1 MASAKST
8 PSSALSGQSGS
19 RTVLISLLSA
29 VLFAAAVAIAI
40 WLWPLSTSETAPAGA
55 AADASLAPILSAEQN
70 AAGIQVQNYR
80 ELLENHSDDW
90 RLTRLAENPKI
101 LVIEFPTL
109 AAQGRALNRL
119 ATLIE
124 KNKGPRDRVLSDEDL
139 ARFIKQGGDTPE
151 TFYFGH
157 DYLAEAVARFF
168 TMAVSQQ
175 MLLNADEIRFKK
187 ELLAASLLREESDK
201 LIANPDRQAVVSF
214 TAVQVD
220 DPNTKGDETVDAQ
233 RREAILRHELSHG
246 EFFTNATYRKH
257 CWTFWQQLSDS
268 HRSLLIKFLT
278 AQGYD
283 PQNEDLMV
291 NETQAY
297 LMHTPDSRAFSAE
310 QLGISVE
317 QLNQLQ
323 ARFKIGLPPSIF
335 STIER

>member
-1 MASAKST
+1 MANAEST
-8 PSSALSGQSGS
+8 PSSALSGQSGN
-19 RTVLISLLSA
+19 RTVLFSLLLA
-29 VLFAAAVAIAI
+29 ALAAAAVATSI
-40 WLWPLSTSETAPAGA
+40 WLWPSSADGTAPAGVA
-55 AADASLAPILSAEQN
+55 PDASLAPVLSAAQN
-70 AAGIQVQNYR
+70 AAGVQVQNYR
-80 ELLENHSDDW
+80 ELLDNRSDDW

-109 AAQGRALNRL
+109 AAQGRSLNRL

-124 KNKGPRDRVLSDEDL
+124 KNKGPRDRVLSDEGL
-139 ARFIKQGGDTPE
+139 ARFIQQGGDTPE

-157 DYLAEAVARFF
+157 DYPAEAVARFF

-175 MLLNADEIRFKK
+175 MLLNADELRLGN
-187 ELLAASLLREESDK
+187 ELLAAGLLKEESDK
-201 LIANPDRQAVVSF
+201 LIANPERQAVVSF

-220 DPNTKGDETVDAQ
+220 DPSTKGDETVDAQ

-246 EFFTNATYRKH
+246 EFFTNAAYRKH
-257 CWTFWQQLSDS
+257 CWSFWQQLSDN

-283 PQNEDLMV
+283 PRNEDLMV

-310 QLGISVE
+310 QLGISAE
-317 QLNQLQ
+317 QLSELQ

-335 STIER
+335 STIGR

>member
-1 MASAKST
+1 MANAEST
-8 PSSALSGQSGS
+8 PSSALGGQSGS
-19 RTVLISLLSA
+19 RTLLIALLSA
-29 VLFAAAVAIAI
+29 ALVAAAVAIAL
-40 WLWPLSTSETAPAGA
+40 WLWPSAADETAPVGA
-55 AADASLAPILSAEQN
+55 ASDASLAPVLSAEQR
-70 AAGIQVQNYR
+70 AAGVQVQSYR
-80 ELLENHSDDW
+80 ELLGNRSDDW

-124 KNKGPRDRVLSDEDL
+124 KNKGPRDRVLSDEGL
-139 ARFIKQGGDTPE
+139 ARFIQQGGDTPE

-157 DYLAEAVARFF
+157 DYPAEAVARFF

-175 MLLNADEIRFKK
+175 MLLNADELRLGN
-187 ELLAASLLREESDK
+187 ELLAAGLLKEESDK
-201 LIANPDRQAVVSF
+201 LIANPDRPAVVSF
-214 TAVQVD
+214 TAVQID
-220 DPNTKGDETVDAQ
+220 DPSTRGDETVDAR

-246 EFFTNATYRKH
+246 EFFTNAAYRKH

-268 HRSLLIKFLT
+268 QRSLLIKFLT

-283 PQNEDLMV
+283 PRNEDLMV

-310 QLGISVE
+310 QLGVSAE
-317 QLNQLQ
+317 QLRELQ

>member
-1 MASAKST
+1 MASPEPT
-8 PSSALSGQSGS
+8 PSRALSGQSGS

-29 VLFAAAVAIAI
+29 ALGAAAVAIAM
-40 WLWPLSTSETAPAGA
+40 LWPLSTGETALAGA
-55 AADASLAPILSAEQN
+55 AVDASVTPVLSAEQN
-70 AAGIQVQNYR
+70 AVGIQVQNYR
-80 ELLENHSDDW
+80 ELLENRSDDW
-90 RLTRLAENPKI
+90 SLTRLAENPKI

-124 KNKGPRDRVLSDEDL
+124 MNKGSRDRILSDEGL

-157 DYLAEAVARFF
+157 DYPAEAVARFF

-175 MLLNADEIRFKK
+175 ILLNADEIRFRN
-187 ELLAASLLREESDK
+187 ELLAANLLKEESDK
-201 LIANPDRQAVVSF
+201 LIANPDRQAVVTF

-220 DPNTKGDETVDAQ
+220 DPHTKGDETVDAQ

-278 AQGYD
+278 ARGYD
-283 PQNEDLMV
+283 PRNEDLMV

-297 LMHTPDSRAFSAE
+297 LMHTPDSRAFSAKQLGVSAE
-310 QLGISVE
+310 QLK
-317 QLNQLQ
+317 QLQ

-335 STIER
+335 SAIKR